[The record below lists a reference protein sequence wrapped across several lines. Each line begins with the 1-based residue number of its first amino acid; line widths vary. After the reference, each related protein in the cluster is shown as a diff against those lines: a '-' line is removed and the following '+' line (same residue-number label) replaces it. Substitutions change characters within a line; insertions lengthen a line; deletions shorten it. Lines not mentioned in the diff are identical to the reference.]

1 MNKHD
6 FYKQLMSE
14 YTFDMEKIAD
24 NAKKGRFAKQKISPF
39 IIGITAAVAVC
50 TVACGTLV
58 LGMTNGKNGIDLV
71 DNGNLSLSALSS
83 SERVKNAIEQQN
95 KELNSAEQHDVLV
108 TFTQSL
114 PSAQAQSIIANY
126 TDDSVPVK
134 AVYLSD
140 GSKVSGSEQV
150 AQVFDGDY
158 SVVGICIRCEGA
170 VMSQLQAAPEV
181 LLVELMTEADFD
193 TVAPIS
199 PSEVEKPVLPDDK
212 PDVSKPD
219 VDDTPDDIIVIP
231 NEDENGDSAGGEI
244 VLPDDTTSGGTS
256 ESDPTIDDTTS
267 VPEQGEN
274 TSIPDDGTSVPDDG
288 TESVPSDD
296 TVSSTEAPDN
306 STSVPDSSTTSTPE
320 ETEPSVPETNDEP
333 AGLPDGVKL
342 PERVEALKYE
352 FAAPTVKNAYFLTDD
367 RLVVITDDSISLY
380 SFDGI
385 KEALISSVPCND
397 PKVHWVDEN
406 GGRVIVSGTNENGN
420 RNKLWIV
427 DAASKAIFDLRAE
440 ETVMD
445 GALVGVGYNPDAQKL
460 IYNLYENG
468 KYYICALS
476 TTRDGYTSLINTMF
490 GTSAK
495 ISLLGF
501 NGNNVY
507 LAVNDASLTQICAV
521 DINSGNSK
529 IIKTYDN
536 NPVVSKN
543 LAFTYGIISPSN
555 NAITGSIEIFD
566 PKTESF
572 IVTPYFNESLNFGAS
587 KNSFCVNG
595 SFYTISGSDIIPTD
609 KASVVASIDYR
620 GSFSADYAASVKNG
634 CVYITDS
641 IYSNVNRAS
650 VLYLGEIVSN
660 ADSALILTLNGA
672 IGANNVLA
680 SYGCKQAGI
689 TYTSDLTRTLSVYYS
704 ESVCAQLKSIC
715 SIENRNGKL
724 YYTNGGLEG
733 IDISDTKLVISSSD
747 SSNAAGTL
755 YVSLGNVRGVPI
767 YRTVDVKFVFENGA
781 WKLDTIIGK

>member
-1 MNKHD
+1 VNKHD

-39 IIGITAAVAVC
+39 IIGVTAAVAVC

-58 LGMTNGKNGIDLV
+58 LSMTNGKNGVDLV
-71 DNGNLSLSALSS
+71 DSGNLSLSALSS

-108 TFTQSL
+108 TFTQAL
-114 PSAQAQSIIANY
+114 PSAQAQSIIASY

-134 AVYLSD
+134 AVYLAD

-150 AQVFDGDY
+150 AQIFGGEY
-158 SVVGICIRCEGA
+158 SVVAICIHCEGS
-170 VMSQLQAAPEV
+170 VMSQLQTAPEV

-256 ESDPTIDDTTS
+256 ESDPTVDDTTS
-267 VPEQGEN
+267 VPEQDEN
-274 TSIPDDGTSVPDDG
+274 TSIPDDGTSVPNDG
-288 TESVPSDD
+288 TENVPSDD
-296 TVSSTEAPDN
+296 TVSSPDDG
-306 STSVPDSSTTSTPE
+306 TSVPDSGTTPEPE
-320 ETEPSVPETNDEP
+320 ETEPSVPETEDKP
-333 AGLPDGVKL
+333 DGLPDGVKL
-342 PERVEALKYE
+342 PERVEALQYE
-352 FAAPTVKNAYFLTDD
+352 FVAATAKSAYFLTDN
-367 RLVVITDDSISLY
+367 RLVVMFDDNVSLY
-380 SFDGI
+380 EFDGA
-385 KEALISSVPCND
+385 KETLLTSVPCND

-536 NPVVSKN
+536 NPVISKN

-555 NAITGSIEIFD
+555 TAITGSVEIFD
-566 PKTESF
+566 PKSESF
-572 IVTPYFNESLNFGAS
+572 IVTPYFNETINFGAS

-595 SFYTISGSDIIPTD
+595 SFFTINGSDIVPTD

-620 GSFSADYAASVKNG
+620 GSFSADYAASAKNG

-641 IYSNVNRAS
+641 IYSNVNRTS

-660 ADSALILTLNGA
+660 ADSALTQTLNGA
-672 IGANNVLA
+672 IGVNNVIA
-680 SYGCKQAGI
+680 SDGCKQAGI
-689 TYTSDLTRTLSVYYS
+689 TNITALKSTLSAFYS
-704 ESVCAQLKSIC
+704 ESICAQLKTLC

-724 YYTNGGLEG
+724 YHTNGGLDG
-733 IDISDTKLVISSSD
+733 INSSGVKLVISSSD
-747 SSNAAGTL
+747 SSSAAGTL
-755 YVSLGNVRGVPI
+755 YVNLGNVRGVPI